1 MKRFVIE
8 LSPES
13 HTIFILAPTPI
24 EAIRQA
30 YVWIESRSYN
40 GDVVDYEEL
49 THAEREFL
57 DTETGEVITED
68 DLYAE
73 YRANEISAEITFA
86 EYITNCCAKNG
97 TLKRIW
103 RN

>member
-8 LSPES
+8 LSPEP

-30 YVWIESRSYN
+30 YVWIETRSYN
-40 GDVVDYEEL
+40 GDVVDYEEVN
-49 THAEREFL
+49 HIEKEFL

>member
-1 MKRFVIE
+1 MKRFAVE
-8 LSPES
+8 LAPEP
-13 HTIFILAPTPI
+13 HTVFVLAPTET

-30 YVWIESRSYN
+30 YVWIETRNYN

-49 THAEREFL
+49 THTEKEFI

-68 DLYAE
+68 GLYTE
-73 YRANEISAEITFA
+73 YKANEISAEITFS
-86 EYITNCCAKNG
+86 EYMVNCCAKNG
-97 TLKRIW
+97 TLEVIR

>member
-1 MKRFVIE
+1 MKRFSIE
-8 LSPES
+8 LSPET
-13 HTIFILAPTPI
+13 HTIFILAPTEM

-30 YVWIESRSYN
+30 YVWLETRNYN
-40 GDVVDYEEL
+40 GDIVDYEEVN
-49 THAEREFL
+49 HAEREFL

-68 DLYAE
+68 ALYIE
-73 YRANEISAEITFA
+73 YRANEIFTEITFA

-97 TLKRIW
+97 TLEVIR

>member
-1 MKRFVIE
+1 MKRFAIE

-24 EAIRQA
+24 EAIRQS
-30 YVWIESRSYN
+30 YMWIETRNYN
-40 GDVVDYEEL
+40 GDIVDYEEL
-49 THAEREFL
+49 THTEKEFI